1 MTSTFNLILQIV
13 NTENKDLQEMSGIKS
28 FLQVDQFKLE
38 LCNWLSKQRKSFLTV
53 EDAIKEFKR
62 NETWK

>member
-28 FLQVDQFKLE
+28 FLQVDQFKLDI
-38 LCNWLSKQRKSFLTV
+38 CNWLSKQRKSFLTV
-53 EDAIKEFKR
+53 EDAIKEFKGS
-62 NETWK
+62 N